1 MCKNQIKYL
10 LLTLIFITVVNVSF
24 YIGKGE
30 AFFRLKFMY
39 GSQCV
44 FENGEYYWK
53 RPDNDKMK
61 ISLKGI
67 PEMQVDCSE
76 LYSIKLQKIY
86 KSTEVPKDEYVLP
99 GIQIAEFILTNN
111 SDDTIPSY
119 SYTPEYRLE
128 QKIGEEWFRVID
140 GISFTGMTNDI
151 DPKESIRL
159 SLRLQY
165 VTSVSEKP
173 GQHIFHPVPSG
184 HYRVLKKIGEYY
196 YSTEFD
202 VVR

>member
-10 LLTLIFITVVNVSF
+10 LLTIIFITVLNVLF

-53 RPDNDKMK
+53 RPDNDRMK

-111 SDDTIPSY
+111 SD
-119 SYTPEYRLE
+119 
-128 QKIGEEWFRVID
+128 
-140 GISFTGMTNDI
+140 
-151 DPKESIRL
+151 
-159 SLRLQY
+159 

-173 GQHIFHPVPSG
+173 GQHIFHPVPPG

-196 YSTEFD
+196 YTTEFD